1 MNWRRKEDN
10 FEHLGCRRL
19 LSEDEPES
27 PLCGSFQFWFDLIAL
42 ENRENVND
50 KMNVLDFD
58 IVDIMGKP

>member
-1 MNWRRKEDN
+1 MA
-10 FEHLGCRRL
+10 LVL

-27 PLCGSFQFWFDLIAL
+27 PLCGSFQFRFDLIAL